1 MEHLTE
7 SIKQIAHNSPKPLIT
22 KDIISEVKM
31 MKNLIQLSQEIRN
44 RNPIKQQTKRSVKM
58 TKNQR

>member
-1 MEHLTE
+1 MEHLTQ

-31 MKNLIQLSQEIRN
+31 MKNLIQLSQER
-44 RNPIKQQTKRSVKM
+44 QQKS
-58 TKNQR
+58 N